1 MRLRLLI
8 SLGVA
13 LALAGFVGFTRLQA
27 YVKEDARFCAS
38 CHQASP
44 EFAIWSGGQHGGV
57 TCQKCHH
64 ASTEESL
71 VMLRS
76 FLGGARPAQHAPFEI
91 GACASCHLSHDKEWV
106 TVGASRGH
114 RVHAVEQ
121 KIACVKCHGGGVHRF
136 EPPVASCQGC
146 HGAHAINV
154 PRMQKLHC
162 LACHD
167 FLSVETTLRP
177 TRRDCLRCHRELGVH
192 PSLFPDDAPM
202 RFACAGCHKPH
213 APPGDERVS
222 CESCHTALAGA
233 GLHRLPAHR
242 DCVQCHRPH
251 LWKSACAD
259 CQGCHHGMTL
269 LTCAS
274 DRPWRA
280 PATPAPSR
288 RGK

>member
-1 MRLRLLI
+1 MRFRLLI
-8 SLGVA
+8 SIGAA
-13 LALAGFVGFTRLQA
+13 LVLAGLVGFSQLRA
-27 YVKEDARFCAS
+27 YIKEDARFCAS

-44 EFAIWSGGQHGGV
+44 EFAIWSGGQHGNV

-64 ASTEESL
+64 ATTDESL
-71 VMLRS
+71 AMLRS
-76 FLGGARPAQHAPFEI
+76 FLGGARPAQHAAFEI
-91 GACASCHLSHDKEWV
+91 GACASCHMSHDKEWV

-136 EPPVASCQGC
+136 EPAAASCQGC
-146 HGAHAINV
+146 HGKHAVNV
-154 PRMQKLHC
+154 PRMQQFHC

-167 FLSVETTLRP
+167 FLSVEATLRP

-192 PSLFPDDAPM
+192 PSRFPDNAPM

-213 APPGDERVS
+213 APPGTERVS
-222 CESCHTALAGA
+222 CESCHKPTADA

-242 DCVQCHRPH
+242 DCIKCHRPH
-251 LWKSACAD
+251 VWKSECAD

-269 LTCAS
+269 LICAS
-274 DRPWRA
+274 DRPWRG

-288 RGK
+288 RGN